1 MASSGSVAF
10 VFPGQGS
17 QYVGMGRELCERFP
31 VAAQV
36 FQEAEQTLGF
46 SLSQLCFFGPEAD
59 LQLTENTQPA
69 ILAASVAA
77 LRVLESETL
86 FKPLYVAGHSLGE
99 YSALVCVGALSFS
112 DAIRVV
118 RERGRLMQ
126 AAVAAGEGAMAV
138 IIGLGME
145 AVTAVCEEAEQGDVV
160 APANYNG
167 AGQIVIAGAKA
178 AVARAMLLAKSHG
191 AKRVLELPVS
201 APFHCPLMRPA
212 AEGLKRVLSD
222 VTVHSFSIGVIANVD
237 AEVNLDAGRV
247 KPLLAEQ
254 ATKPVRWEES
264 VRRLESLG
272 VSKMLEVGPGR
283 VLKGLVKRISP
294 KIELDNFETPQ
305 DLARISARDI
315 A

>member
-1 MASSGSVAF
+1 VASSGSLAF

-77 LRVLESETL
+77 LRVLESQTSI
-86 FKPLYVAGHSLGE
+86 KPLYVAGHSLGE

-112 DAIRVV
+112 DALRVV

-126 AAVAAGEGAMAV
+126 AAVAAGKGSMAV
-138 IIGLGME
+138 IIGLEME
-145 AVTAVCEEAEQGDVV
+145 AVTALCEEAEQGDVV

-167 AGQIVIAGAKA
+167 GGQIVIAGAKA

-191 AKRVLELPVS
+191 AKRLVELPVS

-212 AEGLKRVLSD
+212 AEGLKRILRD
-222 VTVHSFSIGVIANVD
+222 VTVHPFSIGVIANVD
-237 AEVNLDAGRV
+237 AEVNLDASRV
-247 KPLLAEQ
+247 KRLLAEQ

-264 VRRLESLG
+264 VHRLESLG

-283 VLKGLVKRISP
+283 VLRGLVKRISP

-305 DLARISARDI
+305 DLARISASDI
-315 A
+315 G